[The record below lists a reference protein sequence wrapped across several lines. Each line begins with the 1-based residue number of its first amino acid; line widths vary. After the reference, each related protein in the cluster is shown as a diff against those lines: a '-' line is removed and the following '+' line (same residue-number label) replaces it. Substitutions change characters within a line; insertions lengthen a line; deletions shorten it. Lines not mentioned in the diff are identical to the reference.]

1 MAAPEPGGVETGG
14 RREAAARGPSRRRG
28 RWPRVIGAVAAAGA
42 VAYLLAGI
50 FTVNADEQA
59 VVRRFGRVV
68 ARLGPGLHY
77 RIPWPVDRV
86 DVLKTTAVMKAGVG
100 FELREGDSG
109 GSGMEIVSGDTNII
123 NVSIVLQ
130 YVIANPAAF
139 LFDAERPHAL
149 TASLAEAVLTEAVVG
164 MPVDEILTSG
174 RLAIQKRVKDDT
186 QAILDRY
193 GTGVQLT
200 SVSIMS
206 ITLDHSVAQAFQDV
220 ANAAA
225 DREKKINEARTY
237 ANNVLPKAR
246 GEARSLVLAAQSY
259 KEQRVAEAIGNS
271 TRFLE
276 LLTEYAKAPEVTRT
290 RLYMEAM
297 ERVLPRIKKYVI
309 DSSHGD
315 KPVNLRLAPGSP

>member
-1 MAAPEPGGVETGG
+1 
-14 RREAAARGPSRRRG
+14 
-28 RWPRVIGAVAAAGA
+28 
-42 VAYLLAGI
+42 
-50 FTVNADEQA
+50 
-59 VVRRFGRVV
+59 
-68 ARLGPGLHY
+68 
-77 RIPWPVDRV
+77 
-86 DVLKTTAVMKAGVG
+86 
-100 FELREGDSG
+100 
-109 GSGMEIVSGDTNII
+109 MEIVTGDTNII

-139 LFDAERPHAL
+139 FFDAERPHAL

-246 GEARSLVLAAQSY
+246 GEARSWCWPPRA
-259 KEQRVAEAIGNS
+259 
-271 TRFLE
+271 TRSS
-276 LLTEYAKAPEVTRT
+276 AW
-290 RLYMEAM
+290 
-297 ERVLPRIKKYVI
+297 PRPSETARAFW
-309 DSSHGD
+309 SS
-315 KPVNLRLAPGSP
+315 